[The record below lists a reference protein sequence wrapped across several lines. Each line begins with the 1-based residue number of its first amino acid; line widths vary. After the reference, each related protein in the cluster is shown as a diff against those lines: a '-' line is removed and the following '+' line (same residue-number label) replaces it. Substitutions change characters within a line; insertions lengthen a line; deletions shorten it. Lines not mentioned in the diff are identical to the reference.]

1 MSTRVPP
8 ESVATVFSQMWRTV
22 SVFSDAFASASTSW
36 MEDGLEGLYAGSPR
50 TVQRCARLEAEIV
63 QLRKRLGSTETT
75 VLPIVKSSDT
85 GGLSCEFMFAARDS
99 RRSSATSLQA
109 LPVRQYAQDVQEV
122 DITDAVLGA
131 VDVDDDTQVHARTEL
146 LQVVDPEGDEE
157 AWMAEVVFDA
167 DDEDSLIV
175 TSPSEDI
182 VLMNEVVPVTDVM
195 LSPVLPDWE
204 EPFEV
209 RRIIAGDVEEVVE
222 CIEEVQEDGQHEG
235 EKEFLDAIITP
246 VVVVD
251 AVEYEGCKE
260 DEDDKKERINVKEDQ
275 QEVLATQEEEPIEEL
290 ISPATIGYSGLED
303 SKQPVGAT
311 SVGFYCG
318 VCAEDFPAS
327 IGALIQGSHG
337 ASLLIATIVEFGVG
351 IADFLIP
358 SILFDA
364 RVQSDAGL
372 PSPYGHPYNA
382 LPLSQQL
389 LLAAMA
395 PRLFSLPRSLS
406 FSPFSFLAIVFVDLS
421 KLSQEEAKLLTG
433 ASISLVA
440 PVPAAS
446 SASPRRLG
454 FVMGSSSSQD
464 LKLADTADIMDVD
477 VPSGVFVALVN
488 NLSVV
493 YDPTV
498 SLSPCSVEGF
508 HSLGSLTSLIFLSS
522 SKPPVY
528 DQVSCSPPDHDDPLI
543 TIIDIFLYLLLGAL
557 LCSML
562 SSPAFCLCFVLWLIF
577 GTTTVPLPTT
587 TSHYGS
593 LR

>member
-8 ESVATVFSQMWRTV
+8 ESVATIFSQMWRTV
-22 SVFSDAFASASTSW
+22 SVFSDAFASASIRW
-36 MEDGLEGLYAGSPR
+36 VEGELGSPCHGSPQV
-50 TVQRCARLEAEIV
+50 VQRCARLDEEIN
-63 QLRKRLGSTETT
+63 QLRKRLSATEET

-99 RRSSATSLQA
+99 RRSSTTSLQA

-122 DITDAVLGA
+122 DITDAGLGA
-131 VDVDDDTQVHARTEL
+131 VNVDDDSQVHARTEL

-222 CIEEVQEDGQHEG
+222 CIEEVQEDGQHED
-235 EKEFLDAIITP
+235 EKECLDATITP
-246 VVVVD
+246 VVVAD
-251 AVEYEGCKE
+251 APRVECEGCKE
-260 DEDDKKERINVKEDQ
+260 DEDEKERISVEEDQ
-275 QEVLATQEEEPIEEL
+275 QEVLTTQEEEPIEEL
-290 ISPATIGYSGLED
+290 ISPATISCSGLED

-311 SVGFYCG
+311 SDGFDCG

-327 IGALIQGSHG
+327 VGALIQGSHG

-351 IADFLIP
+351 IADSSIP
-358 SILFDA
+358 SIPFDA
-364 RVQSDAGL
+364 QVQSDADL
-372 PSPYGHPYNA
+372 PSPYGHPYRA

-389 LLAAMA
+389 LLAGMA
-395 PRLFSLPRSLS
+395 PRLFTLPQSLS

-421 KLSQEEAKLLTG
+421 KLSQEEAKLLTR
-433 ASISLVA
+433 ASIGL
-440 PVPAAS
+440 AAFNPTTT
-446 SASPRRLG
+446 SASPRPLG
-454 FVMGSSSSQD
+454 FATDSSSSQD
-464 LKLADTADIMDVD
+464 LQLADVAGIINTDI
-477 VPSGVFVALVN
+477 PLG
-488 NLSVV
+488 NLAAPLHNMSAV

-498 SLSPCSVEGF
+498 LLSPSPVDGF
-508 HSLGSLTSLIFLSS
+508 RSSDSSTSLTFWFRD
-522 SKPPVY
+522 PPAY
-528 DQVSCSPPDHDDPLI
+528 SQVSYSPLDRGDTLFTMFGI
-543 TIIDIFLYLLLGAL
+543 LLYLLLGAL
-557 LCSML
+557 FCSML
-562 SSPAFCLCFVLWLIF
+562 SSPAFCLFFVLWILS
-577 GTTTVPLPTT
+577 GSTTIPRAMASL
-587 TSHYGS
+587 SGS
-593 LR
+593 LH